1 MLEIICRFS
10 SVGQSSA
17 LVKQRSSVRIRQ
29 PAPESPA
36 LRRLASRRDK
46 TSVRSLRFLFSLP
59 PGHSSGRVKQKI
71 GPCHPIDKTPDRV
84 TTQVGARGKVAGTD
98 MRVFSW
104 ERTQPSKLMER
115 VRIPS
120 PAPVNRAVS
129 SVGRAARLHR
139 VGREFETLTAHQG

>member
-1 MLEIICRFS
+1 
-10 SVGQSSA
+10 
-17 LVKQRSSVRIRQ
+17 
-29 PAPESPA
+29 
-36 LRRLASRRDK
+36 
-46 TSVRSLRFLFSLP
+46 
-59 PGHSSGRVKQKI
+59 
-71 GPCHPIDKTPDRV
+71 
-84 TTQVGARGKVAGTD
+84 

-139 VGREFETLTAHQG
+139 VGREFETLTAHQILGLGQPGRPLGLGPRCREFESLIRDQQQGEWYEK